1 METQVSKILDLL
13 TKGMEGVPDIASQAF
28 QIMVRGKFVNGVA
41 EIILAVIL
49 LVFSIVVAIAI
60 WAKIKKDD
68 DKYYELI
75 VFLALL
81 ILPIALGLC
90 YLYSGITSVMA
101 PEYDAVMTLL
111 RMVK

>member
-41 EIILAVIL
+41 KIVLAVIL
-49 LVFSIVVAIAI
+49 LSIAAIVAY
-60 WAKIKKDD
+60 KIMDKMKKD
-68 DKYYELI
+68 KYSNLVEALPSVI
-75 VFLALL
+75 LL
-81 ILPIALGLC
+81 ILVGLIF
-90 YLYSGITSVMA
+90 LYAGITSVMA
-101 PEYDAVMTLL
+101 PEYDAVMALL

>member
-1 METQVSKILDLL
+1 MDTQVSKILDLL

-60 WAKIKKDD
+60 WDKMKKDD

>member
-1 METQVSKILDLL
+1 MDTQVSKILDLL

-41 EIILAVIL
+41 EIVLGVIL
-49 LVFSIVVAIAI
+49 LVFSAVVAIAI
-60 WAKIKKDD
+60 WSKMKDD
-68 DKYYELI
+68 DDGYYEWSVFLVPLIIPI
-75 VFLALL
+75 VFVLFF
-81 ILPIALGLC
+81 
-90 YLYSGITSVMA
+90 LYDGITSVML

>member
-1 METQVSKILDLL
+1 METQVSKILELL

-41 EIILAVIL
+41 EIVLAVIL
-49 LVFSIVVAIAI
+49 FVFSAIVAIAI
-60 WAKIKKDD
+60 WSKMKDD
-68 DKYYELI
+68 EDSEWI

-81 ILPIALGLC
+81 ILPILFGLV

-111 RMVK
+111 KMVK